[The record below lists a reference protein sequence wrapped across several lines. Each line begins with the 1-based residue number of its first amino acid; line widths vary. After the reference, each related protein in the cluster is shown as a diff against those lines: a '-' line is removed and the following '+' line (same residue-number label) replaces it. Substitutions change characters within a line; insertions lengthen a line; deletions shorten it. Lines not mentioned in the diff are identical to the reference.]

1 MYNYVQESI
10 ICKVKLTLWRIEAMM
25 MALRREDP
33 RNNSSFSNGTLPNSV
48 AQCKGSKRK
57 GTEEQLVERIRR
69 ISSLS
74 HEDFIKMKDA
84 EQQDDFFTTRKA
96 RDITNPDTKGDG
108 HSSLLSIKIVPNSF
122 RRLLGVKEICSKQG
136 TFLHRTIDL
145 PHKPGDAL
153 GFLIRQG
160 DGWSR
165 TDGIFISRLVL
176 GTDVDNYELFRVG
189 DEIIRV
195 NKVDVRGMNVEDV
208 SALMQMAKRLIIT
221 VKVLTPLSKK
231 KLLAL
236 SNANS
241 LGRARVGQA
250 ISPRTGKAPPSDRLL
265 VPSPNDS
272 WRGAGMSP
280 TLSHRSNY
288 KIANLAIGKAN
299 DNKGTQSPHLLRS
312 RSVGRSPTPGRRPL
326 SPIRETMDQ
335 TEPNS
340 ILTKSNGAR
349 RKSFSSGM
357 ASVSW
362 SDQVPEHK
370 PMRSKSFTKLAK
382 DR

>member
-1 MYNYVQESI
+1 
-10 ICKVKLTLWRIEAMM
+10 
-25 MALRREDP
+25 MALRPEDP
-33 RNNSSFSNGTLPNSV
+33 RDSRLFSNGSLPNSV
-48 AQCKGSKRK
+48 SQSKGSKRK
-57 GTEEQLVERIRR
+57 GPEDQLVERIRR

-96 RDITNPDTKGDG
+96 QDITNPDTKSDG
-108 HSSLLSIKIVPNSF
+108 HSLISIKIVPNSF

-176 GTDVDNYELFRVG
+176 GTDMDNYELLRVG

-195 NKVDVRGMNVEDV
+195 NKVDVRSMNVEDV

-231 KLLAL
+231 KLFAL
-236 SNANS
+236 NNAGGSNRTRSSNTP
-241 LGRARVGQA
+241 
-250 ISPRTGKAPPSDRLL
+250 SPYVSKYSSPERLP
-265 VPSPNDS
+265 VPSSNDS
-272 WRGAGMSP
+272 WCTVVLPS
-280 TLSHRSNY
+280 LSHRSNY
-288 KIANLAIGKAN
+288 KIANLAIGKAADSN
-299 DNKGTQSPHLLRS
+299 TGMQLSHIPKPRS
-312 RSVGRSPTPGRRPL
+312 AGRSPVPGKRAL
-326 SPIRETMDQ
+326 SPIRETADHISVQ
-335 TEPNS
+335 SEPNS
-340 ILTKSNGAR
+340 ILTTSTGR
-349 RKSFSSGM
+349 RRSSLSAN

-362 SDQVPEHK
+362 SDQVSLNDQGK
-370 PMRSKSFTKLAK
+370 INQSKSSPRLTK
-382 DR
+382 